1 LSVEANSRE
10 HSPSVR
16 RTVDRIEVMGGTHKH
31 QTLIALALAGG
42 SVAAWGSAEAAPPA
56 IGSSPSP
63 TMQSS
68 PLGEGSKATPSA
80 PRRAVKAPRLDEV
93 GGHAS
98 DRLILRLAPGVAVSQ
113 DAAARWSLQVGGI
126 STAASQETFLAASV
140 ERIRPAFRR
149 GAADAALASSLGLD
163 RFVVVE
169 VPRGSDAVSLRA
181 RFARLEGVELA
192 ELDGI
197 GGLAGDLPD
206 DPRFPEQWNLR
217 NIGQTVA
224 GVAGVPGADVDALGA
239 WSRTTG
245 SSDLV
250 VAILDSGI
258 NPHTD
263 LGERILPGWNVPLD
277 TDDTTDGCGSHGTS
291 VASLLGARGDDGL
304 GMAGVDWNVKFLP
317 IVVVNPCS
325 GAESYVAEGLVFATD
340 AGAAIANMSLQYFAG
355 TELLRNAVLYAH
367 ASGVTMVAATG
378 NGTSS
383 TLAFPAQ
390 WPETIAVGASNNLD
404 LRWSNSR
411 WGVGISLV
419 APGQRVLCASGTT
432 TYTTRDGTSFAAPH
446 VSGAISLML
455 SANPYL
461 DAESIRAILEATAV
475 DLDEPGYDLF
485 TGFGRLDA
493 AAAVAGVPA
502 PGDLDG
508 NGIVDGADLS
518 ILLGS
523 WGICPPQE
531 TCPADIDRDGVVDGA
546 DLSILLGDWT
556 G

>member
-1 LSVEANSRE
+1 
-10 HSPSVR
+10 
-16 RTVDRIEVMGGTHKH
+16 MGVLLKQ
-31 QTLIALALAGG
+31 QTLSALGLVGG
-42 SVAAWGSAEAAPPA
+42 WAVASGLAWGAPPSTSSGESPLAMPRLEQRSSPTPRDPRPVANAAAPD
-56 IGSSPSP
+56 
-63 TMQSS
+63 T
-68 PLGEGSKATPSA
+68 
-80 PRRAVKAPRLDEV
+80 V
-93 GGHAS
+93 GGFAS
-98 DRLILRLAPGVAVSQ
+98 DRVILRLAPGATAVR
-113 DAAARWSLQVGGI
+113 DGAHWVLRVEGI
-126 STAASQETFLAASV
+126 STVASRESFAEASV
-140 ERIRPAFRR
+140 ERIRPALRR
-149 GAADAALASSLGLD
+149 GAADALLASALGLD

-181 RFARLEGVELA
+181 RFAQLEGVELA

-224 GVAGVPGADVDALGA
+224 GVEGVPGADIDALGA

-245 SSDLV
+245 SGNVV
-250 VAILDSGI
+250 VAILDSGV
-258 NPHTD
+258 NPHVD
-263 LGERILPGWNVPLD
+263 LAGRILPGWNVPLD
-277 TDDTTDGCGSHGTS
+277 TDDTTDVCGSHGTG
-291 VASLLGARGDDGL
+291 VASLLGGRGGDGL

-355 TELLRNAVLYAH
+355 TEFLRNAVLYAH

-432 TYTTRDGTSFAAPH
+432 THTTRDGTSFAAPH
-446 VSGAISLML
+446 VSGTASLML
-455 SANPYL
+455 AVNPYL
-461 DAESIRAILEATAV
+461 DAESIREILEATTV

-485 TGFGRLDA
+485 TGSGRLDA
-493 AAAVAGVPA
+493 AAAVAAVPA
-502 PGDLDG
+502 PGDVDRDG
-508 NGIVDGADLS
+508 HVNGADLA
-518 ILLGS
+518 IVLGS
-523 WGICPPQE
+523 WGACLPDVSCE
-531 TCPADIDRDGVVDGA
+531 ADVDRSGTVDGV
-546 DLSILLGDWT
+546 DLSLVLGGWT

>member
-1 LSVEANSRE
+1 MKRVAMNRSL
-10 HSPSVR
+10 
-16 RTVDRIEVMGGTHKH
+16 
-31 QTLIALALAGG
+31 LAASLLAG
-42 SVAAWGSAEAAPPA
+42 AAVSWQDLSAAPPA
-56 IGSSPSP
+56 EASP
-63 TMQSS
+63 
-68 PLGEGSKATPSA
+68 
-80 PRRAVKAPRLDEV
+80 APRLAPQGSRPGSIEQTARPAPGAAARGLDVV

-98 DRLILRLAPGVAVSQ
+98 DRIILRLAPGVT
-113 DAAARWSLQVGGI
+113 AAPSGGRWSLRVGGVA
-126 STAASQETFLAASV
+126 TAESERTFEGAAV

-149 GAADAALASSLGLD
+149 GLSDAVLASQLGLD

-169 VPRGSDAVSLRA
+169 LPRGSDTPSLA
-181 RFARLEGVELA
+181 AGFARLEGVELA

-217 NIGQTVA
+217 NTGQTVA
-224 GVAGVPGADVDALGA
+224 GVAGVPGADIDALGA
-239 WSRTTG
+239 WLRTTG
-245 SSDLV
+245 SGDVV
-250 VAILDSGI
+250 VALLDSGV
-258 NPHTD
+258 NPHLD

-277 TDDTTDGCGSHGTS
+277 TDVTTDVCGSHGTS
-291 VASLLGARGDDGL
+291 VASVLGARGDDGI
-304 GMAGVDWNVKFLP
+304 GMAGVDWNVRFLP

-325 GAESYVAEGLVFATD
+325 GPESFVAEGLVFATD
-340 AGAAIANMSLQYFAG
+340 QGADIANMSLQYYSG

-383 TLAFPAQ
+383 SLAFPAQ

-411 WGVGISLV
+411 WGEGISLV

-446 VSGAISLML
+446 VSGTISLML
-455 SANPYL
+455 SMNPYL

-493 AAAVAGVPA
+493 AAAVAATPV
-502 PGDLDG
+502 PGDVDG
-508 NGIVDGADLS
+508 NGAVNGADRA
-518 ILLGS
+518 IVLGS
-523 WGICPPQE
+523 WGPGPEGGACE
-531 TCPADIDRDGVVDGA
+531 ADVDRSGAVDGV
-546 DLSILLGDWT
+546 DLGLVLGGWT

>member
-1 LSVEANSRE
+1 
-10 HSPSVR
+10 
-16 RTVDRIEVMGGTHKH
+16 MGGTHKH

-181 RFARLEGVELA
+181 RFAQLEGVELA

-197 GGLAGDLPD
+197 GGLAGELPD

-340 AGAAIANMSLQYFAG
+340 AGADIANMSLQY
-355 TELLRNAVLYAH
+355 
-367 ASGVTMVAATG
+367 
-378 NGTSS
+378 
-383 TLAFPAQ
+383 
-390 WPETIAVGASNNLD
+390 
-404 LRWSNSR
+404 
-411 WGVGISLV
+411 
-419 APGQRVLCASGTT
+419 
-432 TYTTRDGTSFAAPH
+432 
-446 VSGAISLML
+446 
-455 SANPYL
+455 
-461 DAESIRAILEATAV
+461 
-475 DLDEPGYDLF
+475 
-485 TGFGRLDA
+485 
-493 AAAVAGVPA
+493 
-502 PGDLDG
+502 
-508 NGIVDGADLS
+508 
-518 ILLGS
+518 
-523 WGICPPQE
+523 
-531 TCPADIDRDGVVDGA
+531 
-546 DLSILLGDWT
+546 
-556 G
+556 